1 MYTASTIRPC
11 SRDDPQLERCIID
24 AVYKIRPLLVHG
36 DLGDGY
42 RTPPL
47 EPLALDDIELG
58 RSSQFQ
64 AVFQDLEARGGSN
77 FIIDRLMYVRPNNA
91 KDEVNDM
98 LIPSMKCQTDGHCVR
113 SLDYPPAHRLPGQ
126 VLAAPQPAAL
136 GHQREGEHAGLLR

>member
-1 MYTASTIRPC
+1 MHINELSHTIVWKENLADSHLNLNNYLYTASTIRPC

-42 RTPPL
+42 KTPPL

-64 AVFQDLEARGGSN
+64 AVFQDLEAIGGSN
-77 FIIDRLMYVRPNNA
+77 FIIDRLMYIRPNNA
-91 KDEVNDM
+91 K
-98 LIPSMKCQTDGHCVR
+98 MKLMNF
-113 SLDYPPAHRLPGQ
+113 SF
-126 VLAAPQPAAL
+126 LA
-136 GHQREGEHAGLLR
+136 